1 MPRRTRSLVRHGQD
15 KVDPKFGR
23 NNVNALINKVMLSGK
38 KHVAMHLVYG
48 AMEKAAV
55 RLKKD
60 QIEVFDQVM
69 ENILPVIE
77 VRAKR
82 IGGANYQVPTEIP
95 AHRRNAL
102 ALRWLVDSAR
112 ARKGQPME
120 EKLAIEL
127 VDAYNNTGTVV
138 KKKEETHR
146 MADANK
152 AMAHFSKF

>member
-1 MPRRTRSLVRHGQD
+1 MPRRTRALIRHGQD
-15 KVDPKFGR
+15 KLDPKFGR
-23 NNVNALINKVMLSGK
+23 NNVNALINKVMLNGK
-38 KHVAMHLVYG
+38 KHVAMRLVYS
-48 AMEKAAV
+48 AIDKAAAK
-55 RLKKD
+55 LKKD

-69 ENILPVIE
+69 DNIMPMVE

-112 ARKGQPME
+112 ARKGQSME
-120 EKLAIEL
+120 EKLAVEM

-146 MADANK
+146 MAEANR
-152 AMAHFSKF
+152 ALAHYSKF